1 MRHLTPLLLAMSLG
15 AAGCAATGDATAPV
29 ERDPKVV
36 VYVTEVGHRTGVRL
50 HGALVE
56 ADGVGPRAAVQA
68 LTTYTPEAP
77 YETLWAGACAPGEDL
92 DDVSVTAT
100 LVTVRFRRSGDVL
113 CDLSDD
119 AVVALE
125 QQLAWTVARA
135 TGRPTVPV
143 VVTARDGHY
152 RALGPVTAQRRYL
165 PASQ

>member
-1 MRHLTPLLLAMSLG
+1 MRHLTPLLLTVSLG
-15 AAGCAATGDATAPV
+15 AAGCAGTSDATGPL

-36 VYVTEVGHRTGVRL
+36 VYVTEAGHRTGVRL

-77 YETLWAGACAPGEDL
+77 YETLWA
-92 DDVSVTAT
+92 
-100 LVTVRFRRSGDVL
+100 
-113 CDLSDD
+113 D
-119 AVVALE
+119 AVVTSE
-125 QQLAWTVARA
+125 QQLAWTVAQA

-143 VVTARDGHY
+143 VVTVRDGHY